1 MNVTDSTP
9 LSCSRCG
16 AAIPPGAHFCASCGL
31 DISSPQG
38 GVTTVHVTAAVTP
51 ARGDALRD
59 ALRQATLGD
68 YEILAELG
76 RGGMATVFLAHDIA
90 LGRKVAIK
98 VMSPSLFSGEGM
110 AERFKREA
118 RTAAQ
123 LSHPHIIP
131 IYSVQES
138 GDLLFFVMKFIE
150 GRPLDSIIRE
160 VGPLPIAMVRTIL
173 MQVGSALGYAHKRG
187 VIHRDIKPAN
197 IMLDA
202 DGWAI
207 VTDFGIAKV
216 SQTQGLTV
224 TGATVGTPSYMSP
237 EQCAAQELT
246 GATDQYS
253 LGVVAYEMLSGK
265 LPFIAESVMAVMY
278 AHFNQPPRPVA
289 QTRVDCPPELAATV
303 MRMLEKDPT
312 QRFPTME
319 AATASLGSLS
329 LSPDDPVRTQMMTLA
344 AAGENM
350 KLLERFSTPVSQPSV
365 VRSGGST
372 TSRRSSIA
380 MLQIAPARVSL
391 AVGDA
396 VQLRATPKSK
406 DGKVL
411 PGRPMRWASTNPD
424 VAMVS
429 ETGLVTATVPGTVTI
444 TASSADT
451 SATATVTVV
460 AARKRGRTTG
470 LVAGGA
476 IVAVIAGLVIFH
488 PWRTETQSPGVAI
501 PADQSGD
508 TMATRGSSAPD
519 TAHVAVPPAPPV
531 DTASRGVTAPATK
544 PGAQTRAPSK
554 TAAVAPA
561 DTSDAKVAMALLDAR
576 TARDHAVSAGAGV
589 AELSPGDAQLQEAQD
604 LRQVGHRS
612 EAFDHLRRALDY
624 FVTAESSATATRVAA
639 RRAQPV
645 DTASKVAPP
654 SSTPP
659 PPQPVDP
666 EPAIRETIG
675 DYARALEARR
685 LDDLQRAFPDMTPNQ
700 IDSWRQ
706 FFAAAR
712 DIHAT
717 WKATRVSATGN
728 QAEAHVSMTLT
739 FKTPDSH
746 EPARQDFDQTFLL
759 LQQNGR
765 WVISAVR

>member
-1 MNVTDSTP
+1 MYVADSTVT
-9 LSCSRCG
+9 CSRCG
-16 AAIPPGAHFCASCGL
+16 AVVPPGARFCASCGL

-38 GVTTVHVTAAVTP
+38 GVTTVHVMTPVTP
-51 ARGDALRD
+51 QRGDALRD

-98 VMSPSLFSGEGM
+98 VMSPALFSGEGM

-160 VGPLPIAMVRTIL
+160 VGPLPIPMVRTIL
-173 MQVGSALGYAHKRG
+173 MQVGGALGYAHKRG

-216 SQTQGLTV
+216 SETQGLTV

-278 AHFNQPPRPVA
+278 AHFNQPPQPVVQMRPDVPM
-289 QTRVDCPPELAATV
+289 DLAATV
-303 MRMLEKDPT
+303 MRMLEKDPA

-319 AATASLGSLS
+319 AAVSAMGSLS

-344 AAGENM
+344 AAGDNL
-350 KLLERFSTPVSQPSV
+350 KLLQRFSTPVSQPSV
-365 VRSGGST
+365 VRSAGGT
-372 TSRRSSIA
+372 ARRRSSIA
-380 MLQIAPARVSL
+380 VLTIAPSRVTV

-396 VQLRATPKSK
+396 VQLRATPKTQN
-406 DGKVL
+406 GQTL
-411 PGRPMRWASTNPD
+411 PGRPVSWASTNPA
-424 VAMVS
+424 VATVS
-429 ETGLVTATVPGTVTI
+429 ETGLVTAGAPGSVTI

-451 SATATVTVV
+451 SATATITVV
-460 AARKRGRTTG
+460 AARKRGRTLG
-470 LVAGGA
+470 LLAGGVA
-476 IVAVIAGLVIFH
+476 VAVIAGLAILH
-488 PWRTETQSPGVAI
+488 PWRTDTATSAGAVSAETLG
-501 PADQSGD
+501 
-508 TMATRGSSAPD
+508 TRGPSVVDSTKATLPATAAPE
-519 TAHVAVPPAPPV
+519 TTKTSGPAPVAKPPAPARTP
-531 DTASRGVTAPATK
+531 TRTVTAP
-544 PGAQTRAPSK
+544 PDS
-554 TAAVAPA
+554 
-561 DTSDAKVAMALLDAR
+561 SDATVAMAVLDAR
-576 TARDHAVSAGAGV
+576 TTREHAVSAGATAADLAAGD
-589 AELSPGDAQLQEAQD
+589 AELQLGQNQRED
-604 LRQVGHRS
+604 GHRA
-612 EAFDHLRRALDY
+612 EAFDHMRAAANL
-624 FVTAESSATATRVAA
+624 FVTAESSAAAA
-639 RRAQPV
+639 RLAPRRALPPP
-645 DTASKVAPP
+645 DTAKVAPP

-666 EPAIRETIG
+666 EPAIRETIAA
-675 DYARALEARR
+675 YARALEARH
-685 LDDLQRAFPDMTPNQ
+685 LDDLQRAFPDMTPSQTDN
-700 IDSWRQ
+700 WRQ
-706 FFAAAR
+706 FFAGAR
-712 DIHAT
+712 EIHAV

-728 QAEAHVSMTLT
+728 QAEARVSMTLT
-739 FKTPDSH
+739 FKSADTH
-746 EPARQDFDQTFLL
+746 EPNRTDSDQTFYL

-765 WVISAVR
+765 WVITAVH

>member
-1 MNVTDSTP
+1 VARSSTVA
-9 LSCSRCG
+9 CTRCG
-16 AAIPPGAHFCASCGL
+16 AQIPAGAHYCASCGL

-38 GVTTVHVTAAVTP
+38 GVTTVNVASTTP
-51 ARGDALRD
+51 QRGDALRD

-68 YEILAELG
+68 YEIMAELG

-98 VMSPSLFSGEGM
+98 VMSPALFSGEGM

-160 VGPLPIAMVRTIL
+160 VGPLPIPMVRTIL
-173 MQVGSALGYAHKRG
+173 TQVGGALGYAHKRG

-216 SQTQGLTV
+216 SESQGLTV

-278 AHFNQPPRPVA
+278 AHFNQPPRPVV
-289 QTRVDCPPELAATV
+289 QVRVDCPMDLAATV

-319 AATASLGSLS
+319 AATSAMGSVS

-344 AAGENM
+344 AAGENL

-365 VRSGGST
+365 QRSAGGT
-372 TSRRSSIA
+372 TTRRSSIA
-380 MLQIAPARVSL
+380 VLTITPARVTVS
-391 AVGDA
+391 VGDA
-396 VQLRATPKSK
+396 VQLRATPKTR
-406 DGKVL
+406 GGQTL
-411 PGRPMRWASTNPD
+411 PGRPVSWASTNPD
-424 VAMVS
+424 VALVS
-429 ETGLVTATVPGTVTI
+429 ETGLVTAMAPGTVTI

-451 SATATVTVV
+451 SSTASITVT
-460 AARKRGRTTG
+460 AAPGRGRTIG
-470 LVAGGA
+470 LVAGGLA
-476 IVAVIAGLVIFH
+476 VAAVAAGLYVFH
-488 PWRTETQSPGVAI
+488 PWRSGAGTQSRT
-501 PADQSGD
+501 GD
-508 TMATRGSSAPD
+508 TTSS
-519 TAHVAVPPAPPV
+519 PPAGAV
-531 DTASRGVTAPATK
+531 DSPNVT
-544 PGAQTRAPSK
+544 RS
-554 TAAVAPA
+554 AA
-561 DTSDAKVAMALLDAR
+561 
-576 TARDHAVSAGAGV
+576 
-589 AELSPGDAQLQEAQD
+589 
-604 LRQVGHRS
+604 
-612 EAFDHLRRALDY
+612 
-624 FVTAESSATATRVAA
+624 
-639 RRAQPV
+639 
-645 DTASKVAPP
+645 
-654 SSTPP
+654 P
-659 PPQPVDP
+659 PPQPVETTTAVTPARPSGTESRRPPAVRDSSPGAVATAILMAGAAHDRAVAAGAGSGDLADGDNLFAQAQQARRSGQPNEAFARAQQAATVYAAAETAARARAAAQRPADTPVRPAPRETVATAPPPTPVDP
-666 EPAIRETIG
+666 TPQIREVIAAFGRAFEAQDT
-675 DYARALEARR
+675 ARIRR
-685 LDDLQRAFPDMTPNQ
+685 VFPDMPR
-700 IDSWRQ
+700 DL
-706 FFAAAR
+706 AR
-712 DIHAT
+712 D
-717 WKATRVSATGN
+717 WQGLFDKARQLRADLPADIRVMGD
-728 QAEAHVSMTLT
+728 QAEARVNGTLSYIEEGSGSRR
-739 FKTPDSH
+739 TPPLRFTAQLAKRGSTWIITSV
-746 EPARQDFDQTFLL
+746 Q
-759 LQQNGR
+759 
-765 WVISAVR
+765 